1 MDFTLDTEQK
11 ALRDAIGDM
20 VGRWTPD
27 EEVGLVHQDP
37 DQWKELAEM
46 GVLFEEGIGPV
57 EEMII
62 AEELGRARV
71 RSAYSDALLA
81 GHVLAAVKHP
91 LLSSVQDGSAFVV
104 PALNEK
110 GRAWSLTSTVKA
122 DGDKLTGVLGP
133 VPFGDTA
140 THVVVNTDAGL
151 YLLEGPAVEGNV
163 ITLDG
168 TAAEKLTD
176 DPQVLVE
183 AVNIATSALLA
194 EGLGAMQAATDLTVD
209 YLKTRKQF
217 GVPLAAF
224 QALTFRAADL
234 YVAVELFRSIVQ
246 YAAMTVAEDPSDSAT
261 VSRAKVVFG
270 RTGRLVGQE
279 AIQLHGGI
287 GMTAEY
293 SVGHYTSRLTA
304 IERTWG
310 DTRQH
315 TAALAATIGDHED
328 VDLYA

>member
-11 ALRDAIGDM
+11 ALRDAIADM

-57 EEMII
+57 EEMLI
-62 AEELGRARV
+62 AEELGKARART
-71 RSAYSDALLA
+71 AYPDALLA

-122 DGDKLTGVLGP
+122 DGDKLTGVLAP

-140 THVVVNTDAGL
+140 THVVVNTDSGL
-151 YLLEGPAVEGNV
+151 YLLEKPAIEGNA

-168 TAAEKLTD
+168 TPAEKLTD
-176 DPQVLVE
+176 DPQVLAN
-183 AVNIATSALLA
+183 AVNVATSALLA
-194 EGLGAMQAATDLTVD
+194 EALGAMQAATNMTVE

-234 YVAVELFRSIVQ
+234 YIAVELFRSVVQ
-246 YAAMTVAEDPSDSAT
+246 YAAMTMADDPSDSAT
-261 VSRAKVVFG
+261 ISRARVVFG
-270 RTGRLVGQE
+270 RTGRLVAQE

-287 GMTAEY
+287 GVTAEY
-293 SVGHYTSRLTA
+293 AVGHYSSRLTA

-310 DTRQH
+310 DTRHH
-315 TAALAATIGDHED
+315 TAALAKNLADHGA